1 MKIRKATKKDL
12 DGILELAE
20 LMLDFHYGLDP
31 YYKIYSKY
39 EDPREFY
46 SEHLQKKNV
55 RYVVAEDS
63 NGNLVGF
70 ASASITSIPRTK
82 APKIGTLIANFVRKE
97 YRGKGI
103 GTKLLKERMK
113 WFKENNV
120 KYVEMSVDVRNKKAI
135 ALWKKNGFKDC
146 QVRLR
151 KDL

>member
-12 DGILELAE
+12 NDILQLAD
-20 LMLDFHYGLDP
+20 LMLDFHHKMDP

-46 SEHLQKKNV
+46 EKHLKNKNV
-55 RYVVAEDS
+55 KYVVAEDD
-63 NGNLVGF
+63 NHELVGF

-82 APKIGTLIANFVRKE
+82 APKIGILITNFVRKE
-97 YRGKGI
+97 YRGKGV
-103 GTKLLKERMK
+103 GTKFFKERMK
-113 WFKENNV
+113 WFKENGV
-120 KYVEMSVDVRNKKAI
+120 KHVEMSVDIRNKKAI
-135 ALWKKNGFKDC
+135 ALWKKYGFKDY